1 MPVEKAVPL
10 SALPSVWMRVVMKW
24 CQLLRQ
30 MILKKHIIICGGSGI
45 IFQRTDTW
53 QFLLVER
60 VEGFATEEE
69 WKRAYQEINDME
81 AHLVKSGTI
90 VLKFWMHIDKDEQEK
105 RFKQRMETPEKQ
117 WKITDEDWRNRD
129 KWDDYEKAV
138 DEMMLRTSTTEAPW
152 HIIEANSKLYARI
165 KVLEIVVEALEKRL
179 E

>member
-1 MPVEKAVPL
+1 M
-10 SALPSVWMRVVMKW
+10 
-24 CQLLRQ
+24 
-30 MILKKHIIICGGSGI
+30 
-45 IFQRTDTW
+45 
-53 QFLLVER
+53 
-60 VEGFATEEE
+60 EGFCHGGMNGR
-69 WKRAYQEINDME
+69 RAYQEINDME

-152 HIIEANSKLYARI
+152 HIIEANSQVICKD
-165 KVLEIVVEALEKRL
+165 
-179 E
+179 